1 MVAIAGRSIAL
12 AEQTELSSGRIKIRL
27 FRALRERAFAS
38 GTALP
43 DSFTRVRPGKYD
55 GRSLKELSS
64 YA

>member
-1 MVAIAGRSIAL
+1 L
-12 AEQTELSSGRIKIRL
+12 LSL